1 MVSTGTSPARVVR
14 SVGWD
19 ETDLVEGTEAL
30 LWAGG
35 PREGTGPEELPGP
48 DELPEPDLAVRA
60 VLSWAR
66 PRVLRFE
73 TATPEPLPELL
84 LVSTLAVSG
93 PARFVV
99 RKNYQVGNTAVC
111 DPPERVH
118 IVERRDLFR
127 VAAATEV
134 LVRAQAQ
141 EWKARSVDCSLGGMR
156 LFVPCTLEVGQPVEV
171 APVLLRGEQV
181 GIGSVVRHCQ
191 PYLAVPAPGIAASP
205 RPTPPRPVGTQA
217 SQARPGAIVGLQF
230 VSVSG
235 ETERLLTQFVGYH
248 QRRLMPRVHAVTS
261 LEYKSHGR
269 AFVEAFGTD
278 LSPGDLL
285 YKAYEAHVP
294 GERVDLRIRVGRKTF
309 DFAAFVLSSE
319 PGQEEEGVP
328 RRHLVRVALQESSE
342 AGEAQFRKA
351 VRELAIER
359 VAGGP

>member
-1 MVSTGTSPARVVR
+1 MSTGTAAAQVVR
-14 SVGWD
+14 SVRWD
-19 ETDLVEGTEAL
+19 DTDLVEGTEAL
-30 LWAGG
+30 LWPAE
-35 PREGTGPEELPGP
+35 PQEGADPEELP
-48 DELPEPDLAVRA
+48 EADLAVRA
-60 VLSWAR
+60 VVSWAR
-66 PRVLRFE
+66 PKVLRFE
-73 TATPEPLPELL
+73 TATPEPLPEAM

-99 RKNYQVGNTAVC
+99 RKNYQVGTTAVC
-111 DPPERVH
+111 DPPALVH

-141 EWKARSVDCSLGGMR
+141 EWKARSMDCSLGGMR
-156 LFVPCTLEVGQPVEV
+156 LFAPGTLEVGQPAEV
-171 APVLLRGEQV
+171 VPALLRGEQV
-181 GIGSVVRHCQ
+181 GIGCVVRHCH
-191 PYLAVPAPGIAASP
+191 PYVATPAPGAGAVP
-205 RPTPPRPVGTQA
+205 RPASSRPPAGQA
-217 SQARPGAIVGLQF
+217 SASRPGAVVGLQF
-230 VSVSG
+230 VGVSA
-235 ETERLLTQFVGYH
+235 EVERMLTQFVGYH

-269 AFVEAFGTD
+269 PFVEAFGTD
-278 LSPGDLL
+278 LSPGDLV

-319 PGQEEEGVP
+319 LSPEDEGAP
-328 RRHLVRVALQESSE
+328 RRHLVRAALQESSD
-342 AGEAQFRKA
+342 AAEAQFRKA